1 MIGRQL
7 SRRSL
12 FMAAGAA
19 GFALGAR
26 AASAQAVSAPAVWD
40 IQPETRATADVVAPE
55 LLKGPHYALG
65 PEVSTF
71 SYQNRFTATSDFGPF
86 TAPSDARLRRLIRE
100 ISAIA
105 ELKQMQ
111 QTDAFQKA
119 AIEAGKSPFHAA
131 KNLID
136 NPVETLSAIPQGIG
150 SLFDRVNEQV
160 RRSGKSQYEDDT
172 AKSILAVS
180 GFKRDYAAKLGVDVY
195 SSNPV
200 LQAELNRLA
209 WASAAGNLTLG
220 ALSMVTG
227 ALALQVAS
235 NVRLL
240 EQARSIV
247 EATPPSELSK
257 RNREELRKI
266 GVQNAAADRFL
277 QNRVL
282 SPRHQTIM
290 VASLLALGD
299 IPGRI
304 EFIAYA
310 ARAESEDQALLFQQM
325 AELLAGYSATVA
337 PVRHVAIFGS
347 LPVAYTAKGM
357 AVSLLPIDRL
367 LWTERSAALAGSLAA
382 TLPKPQRVK
391 ATEIWLTGD
400 ASPLAEAGVKKLGL
414 RLVQHCGKQLP
425 LLD

>member
-1 MIGRQL
+1 MIGRPL

-12 FMAAGAA
+12 LTLAAAS
-19 GFALGAR
+19 GFAPGR
-26 AASAQAVSAPAVWD
+26 PAASAQPAPGPAAWD
-40 IQPETRATADVVAPE
+40 PQPETRPTADVVAPD

-65 PEVSTF
+65 PDVITF
-71 SYQNRFTATSDFGPF
+71 SYQNRYTATSDFGPF

-100 ISAIA
+100 IAAIA
-105 ELKQMQ
+105 ELKAMQ

-131 KNLID
+131 KNLIE

-227 ALALQVAS
+227 ALVLQVAS
-235 NVRLL
+235 NVRML
-240 EQARSIV
+240 EQARNIV
-247 EATPPSELSK
+247 AATPPSELSK

-266 GVQNAAADRFL
+266 GIQDAAADRFL
-277 QNRVL
+277 QNKML

-290 VASLLALGD
+290 VASMLALGD
-299 IPGRI
+299 IPGRTD
-304 EFIAYA
+304 FIAYA
-310 ARAESEDQALLFQQM
+310 AKAESEDQALLFQQM
-325 AELLAGYSATVA
+325 AELQAGYSATVA
-337 PVRHVAIFGS
+337 PIRQIAIFGN
-347 LPVAYTAKGM
+347 LPLAYTAKSR

-367 LWTERSAALAGSLAA
+367 LWTERNAAIAANLATA
-382 TLPKPQRVK
+382 LPKPQRVK

-400 ASPLAEAGVKKLGL
+400 ASTLADAGLKKLGL
-414 RLVQHCGKQLP
+414 GLVQHCGKQLP

>member
-26 AASAQAVSAPAVWD
+26 SPSAQAVSAPAVWD

-100 ISAIA
+100 IS
-105 ELKQMQ
+105 
-111 QTDAFQKA
+111 A

-337 PVRHVAIFGS
+337 PVRHVVIFGS
-347 LPVAYTAKGM
+347 LPVAYTARGL

-400 ASPLAEAGVKKLGL
+400 ASPMAEAGVKKLGL
-414 RLVQHCGKQLP
+414 GLVQHCGKQLP